1 MPPAPLAGLKIA
13 LKARSIRNRMF
24 AEPVLEAPTEGRAH
38 VYLDHYGL
46 GKEPFGISPDPEF
59 LWLSEKHTRAY
70 ETLRD
75 GILEQDGCV
84 LLTGDIGTGKTTLIK
99 RLVKIDDVAAIFV
112 TVHDPDLSG
121 LDFFNVL
128 AAEFRM
134 GRRFQSREEFLSGF
148 KRFLLEAFSDYKKVL
163 LIIDEA
169 QRLNREILLETVAL
183 SELKL
188 AGRKLLKVFFV
199 GQLEFNQLLMS
210 AENRD
215 VLKHISVHHYLEP
228 LSAEETRRYI
238 EHRLAVAGAK
248 NRVFTPEATDRV
260 AQLTKGYPRLIN
272 IVCDHALLCGYSA
285 DAHRIDAAFID
296 ECSRD
301 LSVALGIEEELDREQ
316 LVASVEERIEAQA
329 VEKARSPKPAGVR
342 PYVFI
347 AAATLAAAVVAF
359 FVFR

>member
-1 MPPAPLAGLKIA
+1 M
-13 LKARSIRNRMF
+13 
-24 AEPVLEAPTEGRAH
+24 
-38 VYLDHYGL
+38 YLYHYGL
-46 GKEPFGISPDPEF
+46 KKEPFRISPDPEF
-59 LWLSEKHTRAY
+59 LWLSEKHSRAY

-99 RLVKIDDVAAIFV
+99 QLVRIDDVAAIFV

-134 GRRFQSREEFLSGF
+134 GRRFRSREEFLSAF
-148 KRFLLEAFSDYKKVL
+148 KRLLLEAFSDYKKVL

-183 SELKL
+183 SDLKM

-199 GQLEFNQLLMS
+199 GQLEFNQLLMN
-210 AENRD
+210 AENQD

-228 LSAEETRRYI
+228 LSVEETGQYI
-238 EHRLAVAGAK
+238 EHRMNLAGAQS
-248 NRVFTPEATDRV
+248 RIFTSEASDRV
-260 AQLTKGYPRLIN
+260 AQLSKGYPRLIN
-272 IVCDHALLCGYSA
+272 IICDHALLLGFSA
-285 DAHRIDAAFID
+285 DVQRIDASLID

-301 LSVALGIEEELDREQ
+301 LTVALGIDEHLDREE
-316 LVASVEERIEAQA
+316 LVSSVEEKIEAQ
-329 VEKARSPKPAGVR
+329 VMEKASAYRSGGFR
-342 PYVFI
+342 SFVFI
-347 AAATLAAAVVAF
+347 AVAVLAAAVVLF

>member
-1 MPPAPLAGLKIA
+1 M
-13 LKARSIRNRMF
+13 
-24 AEPVLEAPTEGRAH
+24 
-38 VYLDHYGL
+38 YLDHYGL
-46 GKEPFGISPDPEF
+46 AKEPFGISPDPEF

-70 ETLRD
+70 ITLRD

-99 RLVKIDDVAAIFV
+99 RLVRIDDVAAIFV

-121 LDFFNVL
+121 MDFFNVL

-134 GRRFQSREEFLSGF
+134 GRRFRSREEFLSAF
-148 KRFLLEAFSDYKKVL
+148 KHFLLEAFSDYKKVL

-183 SELKL
+183 SELKM

-199 GQLEFNQLLMS
+199 GQLEFNQLLMN
-210 AENRD
+210 AENRE

-228 LSAEETRRYI
+228 LSADETRQYI
-238 EHRLAVAGAK
+238 EHRLNVAGA
-248 NRVFTPEATDRV
+248 RSPIFTPEAAGRV
-260 AQLTKGYPRLIN
+260 AQLSKGYPRLIN
-272 IVCDHALLCGYSA
+272 ILCDHALLCGYSA
-285 DAHRIDAAFID
+285 DVKHIDISLVD

-301 LSVALGIEEELDREQ
+301 LSVALGIDEELDREQ

-329 VEKARSPKPAGVR
+329 VEKARTPKPAGLR
-342 PYVFI
+342 PYAFI
-347 AAATLAAAVVAF
+347 AVAILAAAVAAF
-359 FVFR
+359 FVLR

>member
-1 MPPAPLAGLKIA
+1 M
-13 LKARSIRNRMF
+13 
-24 AEPVLEAPTEGRAH
+24 
-38 VYLDHYGL
+38 YLDHYGL
-46 GKEPFGISPDPEF
+46 AKEPFGISPDPEF

-99 RLVKIDDVAAIFV
+99 RLVRIDDVAAIFV

-121 LDFFNVL
+121 VDFFNVL

-134 GRRFQSREEFLSGF
+134 GRWFRSREEFLSAF
-148 KRFLLEAFSDYKKVL
+148 KHFLLEAFSDYKKVL

-169 QRLNREILLETVAL
+169 QRLNREILLESVAL
-183 SELKL
+183 SELKM

-199 GQLEFNQLLMS
+199 GQLEFNHLLMN

-228 LSAEETRRYI
+228 LSPEQTRHYI
-238 EHRLAVAGAK
+238 EHRLTVAGA
-248 NRVFTPEATDRV
+248 RSLIFTPEAAGRI
-260 AQLTKGYPRLIN
+260 AQLSKGYPRLIN
-272 IVCDHALLCGYSA
+272 ILCDHALLCGYSA
-285 DAHRIDAAFID
+285 DVKHIDISLVD

-301 LSVALGIEEELDREQ
+301 LSVALGIDEELDRQ
-316 LVASVEERIEAQA
+316 TLVASVEERIEAQA
-329 VEKARSPKPAGVR
+329 VEKARTPKSAGLR

-347 AAATLAAAVVAF
+347 AVAALAAAVAAF
-359 FVFR
+359 FALR

>member
-1 MPPAPLAGLKIA
+1 M
-13 LKARSIRNRMF
+13 
-24 AEPVLEAPTEGRAH
+24 
-38 VYLDHYGL
+38 YLDHYKL
-46 GKEPFGISPDPEF
+46 DKEPFSISPDPGF

-99 RLVKIDDVAAIFV
+99 RLVRVDDVAAIFV

-134 GRRFQSREEFLSGF
+134 GRRFRSREDFLSAF
-148 KRFLLEAFSDYKKVL
+148 RHFLLEAFSGYKKVL

-169 QRLNREILLETVAL
+169 QRLNREILLEAVAL
-183 SELKL
+183 SELKM

-210 AENRD
+210 EENRD

-228 LSAEETRRYI
+228 LSTDETRQYI
-238 EHRLAVAGAK
+238 EHRLTVAGA
-248 NRVFTPEATDRV
+248 RSRIFTPEAADRV
-260 AQLTKGYPRLIN
+260 AQLSKGYPRLIN
-272 IVCDHALLCGYSA
+272 IICDHALLCGYSA
-285 DAHRIDAAFID
+285 DVERIGAPLIE

-301 LSVALGIEEELDREQ
+301 LSVALGIDEELDRET
-316 LVASVEERIEAQA
+316 LVASVEERIEAQSA
-329 VEKARSPKPAGVR
+329 ENANVSRPAGFR

-347 AAATLAAAVVAF
+347 AAATLAAAAVAF

>member
-1 MPPAPLAGLKIA
+1 M
-13 LKARSIRNRMF
+13 
-24 AEPVLEAPTEGRAH
+24 
-38 VYLDHYGL
+38 YLDHYGID
-46 GKEPFGISPDPEF
+46 KEPFGISPDPDF

-84 LLTGDIGTGKTTLIK
+84 VLTGDIGTGKTTLIK
-99 RLVKIDDVAAIFV
+99 RLVQIDDVAAIFV

-134 GRRFQSREEFLSGF
+134 GRRFRSREEFLSAF
-148 KRFLLEAFSDYKKVL
+148 KHFLLEAFSDYKKVL

-169 QRLNREILLETVAL
+169 QRLNREILLEAVAL
-183 SELKL
+183 SDLKM

-210 AENRD
+210 AENQD
-215 VLKHISVHHYLEP
+215 VLKHISIHHYLEP
-228 LSAEETRRYI
+228 LSAEETRHYI
-238 EHRLAVAGAK
+238 EHRLNVAGA
-248 NRVFTPEATDRV
+248 RSPIFTPEAAGRV
-260 AQLTKGYPRLIN
+260 AQLSKGYPRLIN

-285 DAHRIDAAFID
+285 DVHSIDVSLID

-301 LSVALGIEEELDREQ
+301 LSVALGIDEELDREK
-316 LVASVEERIEAQA
+316 LVASVEERIEAQGA
-329 VEKARSPKPAGVR
+329 ENAKCSRPAGFR

-347 AAATLAAAVVAF
+347 AAATLAVAVVAF
-359 FVFR
+359 FVLR

>member
-1 MPPAPLAGLKIA
+1 M
-13 LKARSIRNRMF
+13 
-24 AEPVLEAPTEGRAH
+24 
-38 VYLDHYGL
+38 YLDHYGL
-46 GKEPFGISPDPEF
+46 DREPFGISPDPEF

-99 RLVKIDDVAAIFV
+99 RLVRIDDVAAIFV

-134 GRRFQSREEFLSGF
+134 RRRFRSREEFLSAF
-148 KRFLLEAFSDYKKVL
+148 KHFLLEAFSDYKKVL

-169 QRLNREILLETVAL
+169 QRLNREILLEAVAL
-183 SELKL
+183 SDLKM

-199 GQLEFNQLLMS
+199 GQLEFNQLLMN
-210 AENRD
+210 AENQD
-215 VLKHISVHHYLEP
+215 VLKHISIHHYLEP
-228 LSAEETRRYI
+228 LSAEETRHYI
-238 EHRLAVAGAK
+238 EHRLSVAGA
-248 NRVFTPEATDRV
+248 RGPIFTPEAAGRV
-260 AQLTKGYPRLIN
+260 AELSKGYPRLIN

-285 DAHRIDAAFID
+285 DVKQIDAPLIG

-301 LSVALGIEEELDREQ
+301 LSVALGIDEELDRKT
-316 LVASVEERIEAQA
+316 LVASVEERIEAQGA
-329 VEKARSPKPAGVR
+329 ENADMRKPAGLR

-347 AAATLAAAVVAF
+347 AAATLAAAAVAF
-359 FVFR
+359 FVLR